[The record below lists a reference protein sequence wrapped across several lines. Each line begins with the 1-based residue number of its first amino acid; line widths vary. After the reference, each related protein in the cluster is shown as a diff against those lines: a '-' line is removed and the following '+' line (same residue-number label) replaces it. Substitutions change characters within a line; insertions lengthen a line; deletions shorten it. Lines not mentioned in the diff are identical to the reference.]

1 MTLYKIMAGSLN
13 KVILIGNLG
22 KDPEIRSAQDG
33 TKIATLSVATSEQ
46 WMDRSSSERRER
58 VEWHRVVVFNARLV
72 DIIERFFKK
81 GQKVYV
87 EGQLQTRKWTDT
99 QSQEHRV
106 QEVIIRF
113 KGDIVML
120 DNKGE
125 GGAEYRSSGDGAAP
139 QSGGFS
145 DSNGGA
151 DAFADDE
158 IPF

>member
-1 MTLYKIMAGSLN
+1 MAGSLN

-33 TKIATLSVATSEQ
+33 SKIATLSVATSEQ
-46 WMDRSSSERRER
+46 WRDRASDERKER
-58 VEWHRVVVFNARLV
+58 VEWHRVVVFNPRLT

-99 QSQEHRV
+99 QNQEHRV
-106 QEVIIRF
+106 QEIIIRF
-113 KGDIVML
+113 KGDMVLL
-120 DNKGE
+120 DNKGD
-125 GGAEYRSSGDGAAP
+125 GPGEYRSNTDASPGYGAGLPDMNHSAE
-139 QSGGFS
+139 S
-145 DSNGGA
+145 D
-151 DAFADDE
+151 DDE

>member
-1 MTLYKIMAGSLN
+1 LN
-13 KVILIGNLG
+13 KVMLIGNLG

-33 TKIATLSVATSEQ
+33 SKIATLSVATSEQ
-46 WMDRSSSERRER
+46 WKDRSSNERKER
-58 VEWHRVVVFNARLV
+58 VEWHRVVVFNARLT

-87 EGQLQTRKWTDT
+87 EGQLQSRKWTDAKN
-99 QSQEHRV
+99 QEHWV
-106 QEVIIRF
+106 QEIIIRF

-125 GGAEYRSSGDGAAP
+125 NSGEYRSSSDSSP
-139 QSGGFS
+139 PSGGFS
-145 DSNGGA
+145 DMPNA
-151 DAFADDE
+151 MDIDDE

>member
-1 MTLYKIMAGSLN
+1 MAGSLN

-22 KDPEIRSAQDG
+22 KDPEVRSAQDG
-33 TKIATLSVATSEQ
+33 TKIATLSLATSEQ

-125 GGAEYRSSGDGAAP
+125 GGVELRSSSDSASQPA
-139 QSGGFS
+139 GFS
-145 DSNGGA
+145 DSTNGS
-151 DAFADDE
+151 DAFTDDE

>member
-1 MTLYKIMAGSLN
+1 MAGSLN

-46 WMDRSSSERRER
+46 WRDRASDERKER
-58 VEWHRVVVFNARLV
+58 VEWHRVVVFNARLT

-87 EGQLQTRKWTDT
+87 EGQLQTRKWTDP
-99 QSQEHRV
+99 QNLEHRV

-125 GGAEYRSSGDGAAP
+125 GGAEYRNSSDMSLPPAA
-139 QSGGFS
+139 GGFS
-145 DSNGGA
+145 DMPRSMEI
-151 DAFADDE
+151 DDE

>member
-1 MTLYKIMAGSLN
+1 MAGSLN

-33 TKIATLSVATSEQ
+33 SKIATLSVATSEQ
-46 WMDRSSSERRER
+46 WRDRSSDERKER
-58 VEWHRVVVFNARLV
+58 VEWHRVVVFNTRLT

-81 GQKVYV
+81 GQKVYI

-106 QEVIIRF
+106 QEIVIRF
-113 KGDIVML
+113 KGDVVLL
-120 DNKGE
+120 DSKGE
-125 GGAEYRSSGDGAAP
+125 GGGEYKANNDSGSGYSGSLPDGNH
-139 QSGGFS
+139 SVES
-145 DSNGGA
+145 D
-151 DAFADDE
+151 DDE

>member
-1 MTLYKIMAGSLN
+1 MAGSLN

-33 TKIATLSVATSEQ
+33 SKIATLSVATSEQ
-46 WMDRSSSERRER
+46 WRDRSSDERKER
-58 VEWHRVVVFNARLV
+58 VEWHRVVVFNTRLT

-81 GQKVYV
+81 GQKVYI

-99 QSQEHRV
+99 QNQEHRV

-113 KGDIVML
+113 KGDVVLL

-125 GGAEYRSSGDGAAP
+125 GGSDYKPQNDSGAGYSSGM
-139 QSGGFS
+139 S
-145 DSNGGA
+145 DVPHAVES
-151 DAFADDE
+151 DDDE